1 MSEDQDD
8 HPIPPSPSSGCSQVQ
23 AGEAPSPDAPNGD
36 GVPSTSPERSLMAS
50 GEAPPVPLGNSEP
63 GGAPV
68 PTSPG
73 IPQKLNT
80 GEGPPLDATQPSGG
94 HLHLL
99 AQWAKEDAAKPDPGF
114 DADFAEMAPTKPL
127 SGWPW
132 RAEDDALL
140 RRRWHE
146 RGGAAAIGRDL
157 GRTRNAV
164 IGRANRLG
172 LAAPRRLTEERRKSS
187 AEAAA
192 ERQRQAKRVAAARA
206 RERERAHKEELAAAT
221 RPPNLVV
228 APKRDDTPGPDACE
242 LLDFTNRTCRFPLGE
257 LRDPVRWFCGV
268 PEADVAAGVPY
279 CREHS
284 ALCYTEPAPRRRT

>member
-8 HPIPPSPSSGCSQVQ
+8 HPILPSSGCSQVQ
-23 AGEAPSPDAPNGD
+23 AGEAPSPDTPNGD
-36 GVPSTSPERSLMAS
+36 GVPSTSPERSDAS

-63 GGAPV
+63 GGSTLVAPS
-68 PTSPG
+68 TRAWIETPG
-73 IPQKLNT
+73 TPQKLNT
-80 GEGPPLDATQPSGG
+80 GGGPPLEATPGGGQPIR
-94 HLHLL
+94 
-99 AQWAKEDAAKPDPGF
+99 
-114 DADFAEMAPTKPL
+114 PL

-132 RAEDDALL
+132 SAEEDALL

-146 RGGAAAIGRDL
+146 RGGAAAIGREI

-172 LAAPRRLTEERRKSS
+172 LAVPRRLTEERRKAG

-206 RERERAHKEELAAAT
+206 RERNEELAAAT
-221 RPPNLVV
+221 RPPDLVV
-228 APKRDDTPGPDACE
+228 VPKRDDTPGPTACE
-242 LLDFTNRTCRFPLGE
+242 LLDFTPYTCRFPLGE
-257 LRDPVRWFCGV
+257 LHDPVRWFCGV
-268 PEADVAAGVPY
+268 AEADVAAGVPY

-284 ALCYTEPAPRRRT
+284 ALCYAEPAPRRR